1 MPVDGERV
9 INPAMHHINIK
20 TTKLQEMIDWYGLVL
35 GARSIFKTLSWRS
48 FQMIALTTAS
58 HFWPFLGSTTTSKIR
73 SHWTSSYCF
82 RVRFFC
88 RSHVDLC
95 AAEKGGHRTSVQY

>member
-9 INPAMHHINIK
+9 INPAMHLINIK

-58 HFWPFLGSTTTSKIR
+58 HFWPFLGSTTTRKNSFTLAFIIPL
-73 SHWTSSYCF
+73 SI
-82 RVRFFC
+82 RFFC

-95 AAEKGGHRTSVQY
+95 AAEEGGHRTSVQY